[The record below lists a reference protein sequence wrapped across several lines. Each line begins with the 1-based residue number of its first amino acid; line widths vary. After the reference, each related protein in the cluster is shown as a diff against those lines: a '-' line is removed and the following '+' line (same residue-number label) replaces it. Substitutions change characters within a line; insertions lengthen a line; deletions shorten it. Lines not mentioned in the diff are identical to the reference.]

1 MQLDDDLSVPT
12 AVRWTEGHT
21 RSAAGCESDKVTPV
35 ERGAVWTVWI
45 ASIFAA
51 LAGVLLVLRAI
62 LGPFAIAGIRIRS
75 PLTLETS
82 FAVLAGI
89 LLLLACR
96 PGEHH
101 GAIPPKANWPLLLL
115 ALVWIAVAFSP
126 NLPDPFVSD
135 DYILVSRYTL
145 DAGRIARDFITPG
158 GDGALRPV
166 GDIGYA
172 VVHTL
177 AGLRPFPWHCY
188 LLGVHL
194 LNCALLYGLVRMLWR
209 NVFVSFTAASLF
221 GLHGSRPQSV
231 TWASDNF
238 DLLACVLSLMALW
251 YLFRPLSRRRWV
263 AVTPALVLLA
273 AAIFCKESAY
283 VVPVLAFTFALA
295 AGRLGDR
302 AVRLFLPWSVLVCVA
317 LFAYRWV
324 LFGGPGG
331 YLDPVSGRP
340 AILSLH
346 FLSTAKAFC
355 LRMWAIL
362 LFPVN
367 WREPTGIGIAVALAA
382 GCGAI
387 LFLLW
392 SSSGL
397 PARLVIALVGA
408 TICAMV
414 PVLHLALVDESVI
427 GSRIFYIPALP
438 FCVLA
443 GHLVAS
449 VRSRRRIAL
458 ILAAL
463 LLSTTITLEHNLRF
477 WHRAAL
483 AADQICDAIASGRPV
498 PTQSHDLPGLL
509 SFGNG
514 LQECA
519 EQKREQRAGH

>member
-1 MQLDDDLSVPT
+1 MDWV
-12 AVRWTEGHT
+12 AVRTAW
-21 RSAAGCESDKVTPV
+21 V
-35 ERGAVWTVWI
+35 
-45 ASIFAA
+45 ASICAA
-51 LAGVLLVLRAI
+51 LAAVLLVLRAI
-62 LGPFAIAGIRIRS
+62 WGPFAIAGIGIRS

-82 FAVLAGI
+82 FAVAAGI
-89 LLLLACR
+89 VLLLLCR
-96 PGEHH
+96 KRDGH
-101 GAIPPKANWPLLLL
+101 GAIPPAIDLPLLLL
-115 ALVWIAVAFSP
+115 ALVWIAAAFSP

-166 GDIGYA
+166 GNIGYA

-194 LNCALLYGLVRMLWR
+194 LNCALLYGLVRLLWC
-209 NVFVSFTAASLF
+209 NAFVSFTAALLF
-221 GLHGSRPQSV
+221 GMHGSRPQSI

-238 DLLACVLSLMALW
+238 DLLACALSLIAALC
-251 YLFRPLSRRRWV
+251 LFRPLSRRPWV
-263 AVTPALVLLA
+263 TVTPALVLLA

-283 VVPVLAFTFALA
+283 VVPVLVFAFALA

-302 AVRLFLPWSVLVCVA
+302 AVRLFLPWSVLLCIA

-331 YLDPVSGRP
+331 YLDPTSGRP

-346 FLSTAKAFC
+346 FLSTAKALC

-367 WREPTGIGIAVALAA
+367 WREPTGIGVAVALAA

-397 PARLVIALVGA
+397 PARLVIAFVGA

-427 GSRIFYIPALP
+427 GSRIFYIPAMP

-449 VRSRRRIAL
+449 VRSRRRIAV
-458 ILAAL
+458 ILAL
-463 LLSTTITLEHNLRF
+463 LMLGATITLEHNLRF

-483 AADQICDAIASGRPV
+483 AADRVCEAVASGKPV
-498 PTQSHDLPGLL
+498 PAQSADLPGLL

-519 EQKREQRAGH
+519 QQKREQRAGH

>member
-1 MQLDDDLSVPT
+1 M
-12 AVRWTEGHT
+12 
-21 RSAAGCESDKVTPV
+21 
-35 ERGAVWTVWI
+35 ERVAVWVLNI
-45 ASIFAA
+45 AAA
-51 LAGVLLVLRAI
+51 LAAVLLVLRA
-62 LGPFAIAGIRIRS
+62 LGGPFALAGVWIRS

-82 FAVLAGI
+82 FAVIAGV
-89 LLLLACR
+89 LLFLVCR
-96 PGEHH
+96 RGDGR
-101 GAIPPKANWPLLLL
+101 GAIPPGVDLLLLLL

-145 DAGRIARDFITPG
+145 DPGRIARDFITPG

-166 GDIGYA
+166 GNIGYA
-172 VVHTL
+172 VVHAL

-194 LNCALLYGLVRMLWR
+194 LNCALLYGLMRLLWR
-209 NVFVSFTAASLF
+209 NAFVSFTAALLF

-238 DLLACVLSLMALW
+238 DLLACALSLIAAW
-251 YLFRPLSRRRWV
+251 CVFRPLSRRPWV
-263 AVTPALVLLA
+263 AVAPALALLA
-273 AAIFCKESAY
+273 AAVFCKESAY
-283 VVPVLAFTFALA
+283 VTPVLVFAFALA

-302 AVRLFLPWSVLVCVA
+302 AVRLFLVWSVPLCLA

-324 LFGGPGG
+324 LFRGPGG
-331 YLDPVSGRP
+331 YLDPTTGRP

-346 FLSTAKAFC
+346 FLSTAKALC

-367 WREPTGIGIAVALAA
+367 WREPTGIGVAVALAA
-382 GCGAI
+382 GCGAV

-397 PARLVIALVGA
+397 PARIVLAFVGA

-427 GSRIFYIPALP
+427 GSRIFYIPAMP

-449 VRSRRRIAL
+449 VRSRRRVAV

-463 LLSTTITLEHNLRF
+463 MLSTTIMLEHNLRF

-483 AADQICDAIASGRPV
+483 AADRICDAVAQGKPV
-498 PTQSHDLPGLL
+498 PAQSDDLPGLL

-519 EQKREQRAGH
+519 EQKREQRAAH

>member
-1 MQLDDDLSVPT
+1 MEPMGV
-12 AVRWTEGHT
+12 GH
-21 RSAAGCESDKVTPV
+21 RLPAGVASFVKLLAL
-35 ERGAVWTVWI
+35 GA
-45 ASIFAA
+45 AA
-51 LAGVLLVLRAI
+51 LAALLLVLRAI
-62 LGPFAIAGIRIRS
+62 AGPFELAGISVRS

-82 FAVLAGI
+82 FAVLAGV
-89 LLLLACR
+89 LLFLACR
-96 PGEHH
+96 PGDRS
-101 GAIPPKANWPLLLL
+101 GAIPPGADLPLLLL

-135 DYILVSRYTL
+135 DYILTSRYTL
-145 DAGRIARDFITPG
+145 DAGRIARDFVTPG

-177 AGLRPFPWHCY
+177 AGVRPLPWHCY
-188 LLGVHL
+188 LLGMHL
-194 LNCALLYGLVRMLWR
+194 LNCALLYALVRLLWR
-209 NVFVSFTAASLF
+209 NAFVSFTAALLF

-238 DLLACVLSLMALW
+238 DLLACALSLIAAW
-251 YLFRPLSRRRWV
+251 CVFRPLSRRPWA

-283 VVPVLAFTFALA
+283 VLPVLVFAFALA

-302 AVRLFLPWSVLVCVA
+302 AIRLFLPWSVLVCVA
-317 LFAYRWV
+317 LFAYRWA
-324 LFGGPGG
+324 LFRGPGG
-331 YLDPVSGRP
+331 YLDPTTGRP

-346 FLSTAKAFC
+346 FLSTAKALC

-367 WREPTGIGIAVALAA
+367 WREPVGIGIALALAL
-382 GCGAI
+382 GCGAV

-392 SSSGL
+392 SSGGL
-397 PARLVIALVGA
+397 PARIVLAMAGA
-408 TICAMV
+408 AVCAMV
-414 PVLHLALVDESVI
+414 PVLHLALVDESAI

-449 VRSRRRIAL
+449 VSSRRRIAL

-463 LLSTTITLEHNLRF
+463 LLSNTIVLEHNLRF

-483 AADQICDAIASGRPV
+483 AADRICDAVAQGKPA
-498 PTQSHDLPGLL
+498 PAQSQDLPGLL

-519 EQKREQRAGH
+519 EQKREQRAGR

>member
-1 MQLDDDLSVPT
+1 M
-12 AVRWTEGHT
+12 
-21 RSAAGCESDKVTPV
+21 
-35 ERGAVWTVWI
+35 
-45 ASIFAA
+45 
-51 LAGVLLVLRAI
+51 LLVLRAI
-62 LGPFAIAGIRIRS
+62 LGPFAVAGVWIRS

-82 FAVLAGI
+82 FAVAAGI
-89 LLLLACR
+89 LLFLLCR
-96 PGEHH
+96 RGDGR
-101 GAIPPKANWPLLLL
+101 GANPPAADLPLLLL
-115 ALVWIAVAFSP
+115 ALVCIAVAFSP

-145 DAGRIARDFITPG
+145 DARQIARDFITPG

-166 GDIGYA
+166 GNIGYA
-172 VVHTL
+172 VVHML

-194 LNCALLYGLVRMLWR
+194 LNCALLYGLMRLLWR
-209 NVFVSFTAASLF
+209 NAFVSFTAAVLF
-221 GLHGSRPQSV
+221 GMHGSRPQSV

-238 DLLACVLSLMALW
+238 DLLACALSLIAAW
-251 YLFRPLSRRRWV
+251 CLFRPLSRRPWV
-263 AVTPALVLLA
+263 SVAPALVLLA

-283 VVPVLAFTFALA
+283 VTPVLVFAFALA
-295 AGRLGDR
+295 AGRLEDR
-302 AVRLFLPWSVLVCVA
+302 AIRLFLPWSVLVCVG
-317 LFAYRWV
+317 LFVYRWI

-331 YLDPVSGRP
+331 YLDPTTGRP

-346 FLSTAKAFC
+346 FLSTAKALC

-367 WREPTGIGIAVALAA
+367 WREPAGIGVAVALAA
-382 GCGAI
+382 GCGAV

-397 PARLVIALVGA
+397 PLRVALALVGA

-427 GSRIFYIPALP
+427 GSRIFYIPAIP

-443 GHLVAS
+443 GRLVAS
-449 VRSRRRIAL
+449 VRSRKRIAV

-463 LLSTTITLEHNLRF
+463 TLSTTITLEHNLRF

-483 AADQICDAIASGRPV
+483 AADRICDSIASGKPL
-498 PTQSHDLPGLL
+498 PTQSEDLPGLL

-519 EQKREQRAGH
+519 EQKREQRRGH